1 MKILLYTDNHFCKQ
15 SSIIRGQGQKYSIRL
30 ENQIKSL
37 NWVERLAEERE
48 VELIVHLGDFFDKP
62 SLNAEELTAL
72 KDVQWSDIPHNFIVG
87 NHEIN
92 TSDLRYSSLNALY
105 QVGKIISC
113 IQLNALED
121 VYLLYLPYIAEDL
134 REPLSTYL
142 ENVPKDKPLVI
153 LSHNDISGIR
163 YGQFES
169 KIGFNIEEITNSC
182 DLFINGHLHNQQQ
195 VNEKVLNLGNLTGQ
209 NFGEDATKYSHCVGI
224 LDTKTLKIELINN
237 PYAFNFYKLD
247 IESIEDYKNKGD
259 SLKDNCCLTIKAP
272 QSIIPKLK
280 EELIKNK
287 EIINF
292 RILGTFEKKDSTL
305 LVEHHIEKVDH
316 IQQFKE
322 FIINQVQA
330 NELLI
335 EELQE
340 LC

>member
-37 NWVERLAEERE
+37 NWVERLAEERG
-48 VELIVHLGDFFDKP
+48 VELIIHLGDFFDKP

-72 KDVQWSDIPHNFIVG
+72 KDIQWSDISHKFIVG
-87 NHEIN
+87 NHEISVN
-92 TSDLRYSSLNALY
+92 DLRFNSLNVLDK
-105 QVGKIISC
+105 VGNIISTP
-113 IQLNALED
+113 QLQVLED
-121 VYLLYLPYIAEDL
+121 IYLFYLPYVVEDL
-134 REPLSTYL
+134 REPLNIYL

-169 KIGFNIEEITNSC
+169 KIGFNIEEIISSC
-182 DLFINGHLHNQQQ
+182 SLFINGHLHNQQQ

-209 NFGEDATKYSHCVGI
+209 NFSEDATKHSHCVGI
-224 LDTKTLKIELINN
+224 LDTKTLEIELINN

-247 IESIEDYKNKGD
+247 IESIEDYKSKED

-272 QSIIPKLK
+272 QSIIPELK

-292 RILGTFEKKDSTL
+292 RILGTFEKKDNAS
-305 LVEHHIEKVDH
+305 LVDYHIEKVDH

-330 NELLI
+330 NELLM